1 MSTAL
6 RTDLAEA
13 HERARIALSSAGTWW
28 SAGERRAL
36 ARTAVAAM
44 WSGDPEP
51 ADLSGAAPAA
61 HRIAARLGAGTPHVD
76 REWYETARDEIGALE
91 FVELVGLV
99 SVASAVASLRRTLDL
114 PGETLFPTDEAQPL
128 RTPPPELAD
137 ANWNWVPVA
146 APADKRAAVVQ
157 ALSAVP
163 SAFTEL
169 WQLADAQYIP
179 DEEMVDPRWTR
190 GTLSRVEIELVA
202 TRVSF
207 SRECHY

>member
-1 MSTAL
+1 M
-6 RTDLAEA
+6 
-13 HERARIALSSAGTWW
+13 
-28 SAGERRAL
+28 
-36 ARTAVAAM
+36 
-44 WSGDPEP
+44 
-51 ADLSGAAPAA
+51 
-61 HRIAARLGAGTPHVD
+61 D
-76 REWYETARDEIGALE
+76 REWYESARDEIGALE

-99 SVASAVASLRRTLDL
+99 SVAAAVASLRRTLDL
-114 PGETLFPTDEAQPL
+114 PGETVLPADDAQPS
-128 RTPPPELAD
+128 RNPPPDLAD
-137 ANWNWVPVA
+137 AKWNWVPVA